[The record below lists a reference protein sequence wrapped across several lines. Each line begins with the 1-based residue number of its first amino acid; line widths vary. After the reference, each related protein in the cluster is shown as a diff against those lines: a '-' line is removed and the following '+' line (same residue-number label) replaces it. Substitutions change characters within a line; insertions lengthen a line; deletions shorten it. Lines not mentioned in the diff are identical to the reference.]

1 MVTRREAIFAAATL
15 LSVPTDS
22 LAGGL
27 TGQTS
32 TRPSV
37 VGERVDFA
45 VPPGSCDSHVH
56 VIGDPRKFP
65 LWPSRPYTPPPAT
78 AAELAKMLSRLTLDR
93 VVIVTPDVYGT
104 DNSATVNAIKQLG
117 KDRARGVVWLPRD
130 PDPSSL
136 DAMAEEGIRGIRES
150 LPPHRPFDVS
160 AVSERLARRF
170 TLAAAHQ
177 WLIEIAAP
185 PEVVAALA
193 EPLSSA
199 PTPIVFDY
207 FGWAEGG
214 VAQPGFQVLLSLV
227 RSGRAY
233 VKLSEPYRLS
243 KLAPNYPDLA
253 PVARA
258 FVEAN
263 PDRVVWGSGWPHLA
277 GLAPGKTWRQIS
289 PNLAVDDVHLLD
301 ALAVWVPDP
310 ALRHKILVEN
320 PARLFGF

>member
-1 MVTRREAIFAAATL
+1 
-15 LSVPTDS
+15 
-22 LAGGL
+22 
-27 TGQTS
+27 
-32 TRPSV
+32 
-37 VGERVDFA
+37 
-45 VPPGSCDSHVH
+45 
-56 VIGDPRKFP
+56 
-65 LWPSRPYTPPPAT
+65 
-78 AAELAKMLSRLTLDR
+78 MLSRLTLDR